1 MKKFSDTLDNEAFN
15 NKNFITLKTSVK
27 ILQKKI
33 SDATTLTH
41 INEYNTEKQ
50 NLEKKIGDIDK
61 KVIKYQMQVV

>member
-1 MKKFSDTLDNEAFN
+1 MKKFSDTLDNEVFN